1 MHASSRRETVRPGLR
16 YNVAKRRRAAALQ
29 DLSEIRAT
37 RFTRER
43 FGVCQSF
50 RLRGATAAGAFFAH
64 LLSHI
69 SIFHLP
75 SSILYASAV
84 HFRKI
89 TIIGVGLLGGSI
101 GLAIRRRKLARQ
113 TAGFVRRRA
122 SLKDCER
129 AGAVDFATTDLPA
142 AVWDADL
149 VILCL
154 PLSQMRPVVERML
167 PALKRGAIVT
177 DVGSVKA
184 GVVRELETRI
194 ARAGAHFVG
203 SHPMAGA
210 EKTGVSAARADLF
223 VNTVCV
229 MTPVKKTNQAALKK
243 VEQFWRAI
251 GSRVLRL
258 TPEIH
263 DSLVSR
269 SSHLPH
275 IIAATLASYVLNPA
289 QPRHQAALCANGFRD
304 ATRIAS
310 GSPEMWRDIA
320 LANRRNLAKS
330 LDAFIA
336 DLQKFRRGLKK
347 ADAAAVATF
356 FETAKKR
363 RDNWCAGCASPSP
376 E

>member
-1 MHASSRRETVRPGLR
+1 V
-16 YNVAKRRRAAALQ
+16 
-29 DLSEIRAT
+29 
-37 RFTRER
+37 
-43 FGVCQSF
+43 
-50 RLRGATAAGAFFAH
+50 
-64 LLSHI
+64 I
-69 SIFHLP
+69 SIFHPP
-75 SSILYASAV
+75 SSILYSSVV

-101 GLAIRRRKLARQ
+101 GLTVRRRKLARQ

-129 AGAVDFATTDLPA
+129 AGAVDFATTDLLA

-154 PLSQMRPVVERML
+154 PLSQMRSRVREML

-184 GVVRELETRI
+184 SVVRELESLI
-194 ARAGAHFVG
+194 QKSGAHFVG

-223 VNTVCV
+223 INTVCV
-229 MTPVKKTNQAALKK
+229 VTPAKKTNRAALKK
-243 VEQFWRAI
+243 VEQFWRTI
-251 GSRVLRL
+251 GSRVLEL

-263 DSLVSR
+263 DALVSR

-275 IIAATLASYVLNPA
+275 VIAATLASHVLSPA
-289 QPRHQAALCANGFRD
+289 HPKHQAALCANGFRD
-304 ATRIAS
+304 TTRIAS

-336 DLQKFRRGLKK
+336 DLQKFQRLVKK
-347 ADAAAVATF
+347 GDAKALAKF
-356 FETAKKR
+356 FETAKQR
-363 RDNWCAGCASPSP
+363 RDNWYAGCASPSP